1 MSSPSAETTP
11 ALDNHLGWEGWQID
25 LPADWNPIH
34 FSGSARAGRVIVAD
48 LEREQLE
55 FNWRRVRSVDGV
67 DLARLARCGQ
77 KDKRPW
83 EEMTGRPIG
92 DVFAQGR
99 SAPADEGGQIA
110 VLVSRVSR
118 RLLFVR
124 LVAPADDV
132 GANQTINRILASLD
146 DRSAHNEIPWC
157 VYGFAWKVP
166 SGFQRSDQIFQAGRS
181 SVTFRKGL
189 GERLTFK
196 RQMIDLKPAEP
207 PPKSP
212 TIDDTL
218 KHATHTIAVHRRSAS
233 SPWQRLL
240 RRGVHIATWRCNV
253 ANRDFVIS
261 AQGRRAVQRVRKAI
275 EGVTCH

>member
-67 DLARLARCGQ
+67 DLARLARSSR
-77 KDKRPW
+77 KDKRHW
-83 EEMTGRPIG
+83 EEMTGTPIG
-92 DVFAQGR
+92 DVFSQGR

-124 LVAPADDV
+124 LSAPADDV
-132 GANQTINRILASLD
+132 GTNQADRIFASLD
-146 DRSAHNEIPWC
+146 DRSDHDASPWC

-166 SGFQRSDQIFQAGRS
+166 SGFQRSGQTFQAGRL
-181 SVTFRKGL
+181 SVSFRKGL

-240 RRGVHIATWRCNV
+240 RRGDYVATWRCSV

-261 AQGRRAVQRVRKAI
+261 AQGRRAAKRVRRAI
-275 EGVTCH
+275 EGVACH